1 MVDSLEPKKKK
12 KKSFIKY
19 HIDRISNIIQQS
31 INRIQREQDE
41 TFQMLKI
48 LREDGVDANSEQYHL
63 AKELLRSRTRRTIF
77 KRFDSKETRLK
88 WLQWSWQNRKT
99 MYVHPLLLVATPLF
113 ILVLPL
119 SRNKFI
125 FLATGFKIVVFVSYI
140 LISHVSLVTV
150 RPRHHRQKMSQRMI
164 CCWPGLLLDS
174 VCIGNGR
181 FQ

>member
-1 MVDSLEPKKKK
+1 MYFQNSCLNEQELQDAKEQVVDSLEPKKKK

-99 MYVHPLLLVATPLF
+99 MYVHPLACRYTTFYFSTP
-113 ILVLPL
+113 
-119 SRNKFI
+119 
-125 FLATGFKIVVFVSYI
+125 
-140 LISHVSLVTV
+140 
-150 RPRHHRQKMSQRMI
+150 
-164 CCWPGLLLDS
+164 S
-174 VCIGNGR
+174 VPK
-181 FQ
+181 